1 MKDRQCTLEDR
12 VLEATRSEELTGE
25 LSRHLAS
32 CRSCADAVSIDK
44 LLQAEARSVPA
55 LPRLPD
61 PGRIWL
67 QARQQRLLQAAD
79 RATRPIRAAERI
91 ALAAGAVGLA
101 VGTAMSWPMV
111 RSWLGRTVT
120 TIANFGGQTDGILP
134 ANPLPVI
141 AGALL
146 FLVLFGLYSELVEG

>member
-1 MKDRQCTLEDR
+1 MRDRQCTLEDR
-12 VLEATRSEELTGE
+12 VLEATRSEELTDE
-25 LSRHLAS
+25 LSRHLAT
-32 CRSCADAVSIDK
+32 CRSCCDAVSIDR
-44 LLQAEARSVPA
+44 LLHREARTVPA
-55 LPRLPD
+55 LPGLPD

-91 ALAAGAVGLA
+91 ALAGGAVGLA

-120 TIANFGGQTDGILP
+120 TIANYGGHTDGILP
-134 ANPLPVI
+134 SNPVPII

>member
-1 MKDRQCTLEDR
+1 MTDRPCTLEDG
-12 VLEATRSEELTGE
+12 VLEAMRSGAMTEELR
-25 LSRHLAS
+25 RHLQT
-32 CRSCADAVSIDK
+32 CRTCSDAVSIDS
-44 LLQAEARSVPA
+44 LMQAEART
-55 LPRLPD
+55 LPDLSRLPD

-91 ALAAGAVGLA
+91 ALGTGAVGLA
-101 VGTAMSWPMV
+101 VGTAMSWPV
-111 RSWLGRTVT
+111 VGSWLGRAVT
-120 TIANFGGQTDGILP
+120 TFANFAGSAEGNLP
-134 ANPLPVI
+134 ASPVPII

>member
-1 MKDRQCTLEDR
+1 MKDRLCTLEDR
-12 VLEATRSEELTGE
+12 VLEATRSEDLTEG

-32 CRSCADAVSIDK
+32 CRSCSDAVAIDE
-44 LLQAEARSVPA
+44 LLQAEAGAVLE

-61 PGRIWL
+61 PGRIWV

-79 RATRPIRAAERI
+79 RATKPIRVAEKI
-91 ALAAGAVGLA
+91 ALATGAVGLA

-120 TIANFGGQTDGILP
+120 TIADFGGQTTGVLP
-134 ANPLPVI
+134 ANPVPII